1 MARRLD
7 RVIVV
12 DVESTCWEGDPPPGQ
27 ESEIIEI
34 GLCPMEVE
42 VGDLLETR
50 SILVRPERSSVS
62 EFCTRLTTLTQEQV
76 DSGTS
81 FEEACALLR
90 REYRTT
96 ERVWASYGD
105 YDRKQFESQCRAVGV
120 AYPFGSRHLNVKSL
134 FAIVH
139 ALPREVGM
147 NEALAMMGLT
157 LEGTHHRGADDAHN
171 IARTLQG
178 LLHAARAGLQPPAE

>member
-1 MARRLD
+1 MA
-7 RVIVV
+7 
-12 DVESTCWEGDPPPGQ
+12 
-27 ESEIIEI
+27 SEE
-34 GLCPMEVE
+34 P
-42 VGDLLETR
+42 LETR

-62 EFCTRLTTLTQEQV
+62 EFCTRLMTLTQEQV
-76 DSGTS
+76 DSGIS

-96 ERVWASYGD
+96 ERVWASFGD
-105 YDRKQFESQCRAVGV
+105 YDRKQFERQCRTVGV
-120 AYPFGSRHLNVKSL
+120 PYPFSSRHLNVKSL

-157 LEGTHHRGADDAHN
+157 LEGTHHRGGDDAHN

-178 LLHAARAGLQPPAE
+178 LLHAARAGLQPTTE